1 MNDKPT
7 FSEPEFAPVM
17 QALDN
22 VQLPPEWRDATPTV
36 AHLNVYIKL
45 LMSATKEV
53 LNMDQTDTEMRKARD
68 RCRRLVFKLEG
79 VIK

>member
-1 MNDKPT
+1 MIDKPT

-22 VQLPPEWRDATPTV
+22 VQLPIGWQDAPPTL

-45 LMSATKEV
+45 LMSATREV
-53 LNMDQTDTEMRKARD
+53 LNTDQTDMEFFKARD
-68 RCRRLVFKLEG
+68 QLRRLVFKLEG